1 MTEKEFECFPT
12 SKSAKRMLSY
22 VTPGFYDRS
31 YVGKWLY
38 QVMGLEYDDAST
50 LVEELP
56 YQFFPETATWGL
68 QYHEIKWGLPI
79 RTELSYEERRKIIY
93 QKRDMKSPMTPYRME
108 QLLKYITDFKVS
120 IFDSNRNGGYI
131 ISHPNLFLVQLIG
144 EGTADTIK
152 IRKQLNMFKQSHT
165 IYKLIDYIEKR
176 IEIKILPQIQIAIK
190 SEFYPRSNIPFL
202 KYDGTTQYNGIV
214 HYDKYKSAERI
225 DLYPIRLHMASELNS
240 RMFFFPKIRMQQI
253 FSTPI
258 YHTETKVGYVQ
269 ENKLHTT
276 LEQALQIRLQTP
288 ILPRYEVSLKIGKH
302 PNRYDGR
309 TKYDGKSRYY
319 VAKIENL

>member
-1 MTEKEFECFPT
+1 
-12 SKSAKRMLSY
+12 MLSY

-68 QYHEIKWGLPI
+68 QYHEIKWGLPV

-93 QKRDMKSPMTPYRME
+93 QKRDRKSPMTPYRME
-108 QLLKYITDFKVS
+108 QLLKYITDFKVN

-144 EGTADTIK
+144 EGTADIVKIK
-152 IRKQLNMFKQSHT
+152 RQLNMFKQSHT

-176 IEIKILPQIQIAIK
+176 IEIKILPQIQMAMK
-190 SEFYPRSNIPFL
+190 GEYYPRSNIPFL
-202 KYDGTTQYNGIV
+202 KYNGTAQYNNTV
-214 HYDKYKSAERI
+214 HYDKYKSSERI
-225 DLYPIRLHMASELNS
+225 DLYPIRLHIASELNS

-253 FSTPI
+253 FSLPI
-258 YHTETKVGYVQ
+258 HTETTVGYVQ

-276 LEQALQIRLQTP
+276 LQQALQIKLQTP
-288 ILPRYEVSLKIGKH
+288 ILQHYEVSLKIGKH
-302 PNRYDGR
+302 PNRYDGK
-309 TKYDGKSRYY
+309 TKYDDKSRYY

>member
-56 YQFFPETATWGL
+56 YQFFPETAT
-68 QYHEIKWGLPI
+68 WGLPI